1 MWKMLFL
8 FSVIPIALSL
18 AARWW
23 FGLRVLSEL
32 GGRPCK
38 CDLTRWQPT
47 EKTDGVTHMAEESA
61 YEFGLQLR
69 LKALAEW
76 EKDDPKAVRSRM
88 SSKRFGM
95 AVPPLSGIVA
105 IMALIVA
112 KIPATGAIAVFL
124 AATALSAGLGILSL
138 GSELAAINRSVHK
151 LRKDRGF
158 ARSDDE
164 DAVARCAIA
173 HAWKDTLPPL
183 LAMLQR

>member
-1 MWKMLFL
+1 MWQLLFL

-18 AARWW
+18 VARWW
-23 FGLRVLSEL
+23 FGLRVLADL

-38 CDLTRWQPT
+38 CDLTRWEPT
-47 EKTDGVTHMAEESA
+47 VERDGVTRKAEESA
-61 YEFGLQLR
+61 YEFGHQLR
-69 LKALAEW
+69 LGALAEW
-76 EKDDPKAVRSRM
+76 EKEDPKAAASRM

-105 IMALIVA
+105 IMALVVA
-112 KIPATGAIAVFL
+112 KIPGKGALAAFC
-124 AATALSAGLGILSL
+124 AATALSAVFGILSL
-138 GSELAAINRSVHK
+138 APELAAINRSIRK
-151 LRKDRGF
+151 LRNDRGF